1 MASSLPIGKLKLLY
15 LMDSADIPV
24 SDQEILQSCVD
35 WFSYF
40 ELQTALAEMFEQKL
54 LICQSSQ
61 AGVRRY
67 SVAALGKQTLEH
79 FGKEI
84 ARSVRNRLQQEAAHL
99 RKRARDAST
108 FVADYQRREEGE
120 YVAHL
125 QILEQ
130 GHALLDITVNLPTIQ
145 QADRAC
151 LHWSE
156 NANRV
161 FQALL
166 VESPAAEAETLETN
180 EN

>member
-1 MASSLPIGKLKLLY
+1 MANSLPIGKLKLLY
-15 LMDSADIPV
+15 LMDCADIPV

-67 SVAALGKQTLEH
+67 SVAALGKQTLVH
-79 FGKEI
+79 FAKEI
-84 ARSVRNRLQQEAAHL
+84 ARSVRSRLEEESVHL

-130 GHALLDITVNLPTIQ
+130 GHALLDITINLPTIQ

-151 LHWSE
+151 QHWPE

-166 VESPAAEAETLETN
+166 EEPVSISEEPAGT
-180 EN
+180 

>member
-1 MASSLPIGKLKLLY
+1 MANSLPIGKLKLLY
-15 LMDSADIPV
+15 LMDCADIPV

-35 WFSYF
+35 WLSYF
-40 ELQTALAEMFEQKL
+40 ELQTALAQMFEQKL

-84 ARSVRNRLQQEAAHL
+84 ARSVRIRLQEEGGHL
-99 RKRARDAST
+99 RKRARDNST
-108 FVADYQRREEGE
+108 FVADYQKREEGE
-120 YVAHL
+120 YVARL
-125 QILEQ
+125 QIVER

-151 LHWSE
+151 RHWPE

-161 FQALL
+161 FQSLLEEPLADTDDSSAL
-166 VESPAAEAETLETN
+166 S
-180 EN
+180 